1 MITRSLADRDN
12 LTEEQ
17 LASISC
23 PVLALHG
30 TEDQVRLS
38 LPPLLHPTHA
48 KRHTSQVY
56 SVPLM
61 EEWFALLSGSSHAQ
75 KLVVEGGSHFL
86 AASHP
91 KETNEALLKWYQEL

>member
-12 LTEEQ
+12 LSDEQ
-17 LASISC
+17 LSRIKC

-30 TEDQVRLS
+30 TEDQV
-38 LPPLLHPTHA
+38 
-48 KRHTSQVY
+48 Y

-61 EEWFALLSGSSHAQ
+61 EEWFDKLTGSSH
-75 KLVVEGGSHFL
+75 KKKVVVEKGSHFL

-91 KETNEALLKWYQEL
+91 EETNKELIEWHKEL

>member
-12 LTEEQ
+12 LSDEQ
-17 LASISC
+17 LASIKC

-30 TEDQVRLS
+30 TEDQV
-38 LPPLLHPTHA
+38 
-48 KRHTSQVY
+48 Y

-61 EEWFALLSGSSHAQ
+61 EEWYEKLTGSTHKK

-91 KETNEALLKWYQEL
+91 KETNEALLEWYKEL